1 MSLPNSKKVIFVIHG
16 LPMGGAEKFLITL
29 ANQLYQL
36 SYQPHLI
43 LLSKD
48 DSLKSELNKEI
59 PVYYALKNT
68 RFDFG
73 VSKKIK
79 KWIDII
85 DPHVVVCINTYSF
98 FLTKLNFFLSSKY
111 RFVLSPHTTKPF
123 SFYNYLQNLFYFR
136 LLNKS
141 DSIFYLCKA
150 QQQYLKQKYY
160 LSKHLEKVVYN
171 GINAEL
177 FNSNSITLDKARAA
191 KLQLGIGEAD
201 SVIVQVAR
209 IQKEK
214 RHADA
219 IDAVALL
226 NKKREKSSVHLLL
239 VGDGNPIMLTA
250 LKQRVKDL
258 NIEQL
263 VHFLGNQKDVRLFY
277 KMANLFTLTSNSETF
292 SIAALEAM
300 SFGLPVVLTDVGG
313 AREMVLDNKN
323 GFLVPPKQVEK
334 IAEGWR
340 TALSFDFNAAKIREE
355 VVNKFGLDHMVD
367 SYVRLLFSDSPNQQ
381 HNT

>member
-29 ANQLYQL
+29 SNQLYQKE
-36 SYQPHLI
+36 YQPHLI

-48 DSLKSELNKEI
+48 DQLKSELHKEI
-59 PVYYALKNT
+59 PIYYALKKS
-68 RFDFG
+68 RFDFTI
-73 VSKKIK
+73 SKKIK
-79 KWIDII
+79 QWIDII

-98 FLTKLNFFLSSKY
+98 FLTKLNFIISSKY

-123 SFYNYLQNLFYFR
+123 SFYNYIQNLLYFR
-136 LLNKS
+136 LLGKN
-141 DSIFYLCKA
+141 DAVFYLCNA
-150 QQQYLKQKYY
+150 QQQYLKQKYH
-160 LSKHLEKVVYN
+160 LSKHFEKVVYN

-177 FNSNSITLDKARAA
+177 FNSNSISLDKAKTA
-191 KLQLGIGEAD
+191 KLQLGIREAD

-219 IDAVALL
+219 IEAVALV
-226 NKKREKSSVHLLL
+226 NKKRENISIHLLL

-250 LKQRVKDL
+250 LKQRAKDL
-258 NIEQL
+258 DIEHL

-277 KMANLFTLTSNSETF
+277 KMANLFTLTSDSETF

-313 AREMVLDNKN
+313 AREMVLNKKN

-334 IAEGWR
+334 IADGWR
-340 TALSFDFNAAKIREE
+340 NALSFDFNAEKIREE

-367 SYVRLLFSDSPNQQ
+367 SYVRLLFTDSGNQLY
-381 HNT
+381 NT

>member
-1 MSLPNSKKVIFVIHG
+1 
-16 LPMGGAEKFLITL
+16 
-29 ANQLYQL
+29 
-36 SYQPHLI
+36 
-43 LLSKD
+43 
-48 DSLKSELNKEI
+48 
-59 PVYYALKNT
+59 
-68 RFDFG
+68 
-73 VSKKIK
+73 
-79 KWIDII
+79 
-85 DPHVVVCINTYSF
+85 
-98 FLTKLNFFLSSKY
+98 
-111 RFVLSPHTTKPF
+111 
-123 SFYNYLQNLFYFR
+123 
-136 LLNKS
+136 
-141 DSIFYLCKA
+141 
-150 QQQYLKQKYY
+150 

-263 VHFLGNQKDVRLFY
+263 IHFLGNQKDVRLFY
-277 KMANLFTLTSNSETF
+277 KMANLFTLTSDSETF

>member
-1 MSLPNSKKVIFVIHG
+1 
-16 LPMGGAEKFLITL
+16 
-29 ANQLYQL
+29 
-36 SYQPHLI
+36 
-43 LLSKD
+43 
-48 DSLKSELNKEI
+48 
-59 PVYYALKNT
+59 
-68 RFDFG
+68 
-73 VSKKIK
+73 
-79 KWIDII
+79 
-85 DPHVVVCINTYSF
+85 SF

-263 VHFLGNQKDVRLFY
+263 IHFLGNQKDVRLFY
-277 KMANLFTLTSNSETF
+277 KMANLFTLTSDSETF